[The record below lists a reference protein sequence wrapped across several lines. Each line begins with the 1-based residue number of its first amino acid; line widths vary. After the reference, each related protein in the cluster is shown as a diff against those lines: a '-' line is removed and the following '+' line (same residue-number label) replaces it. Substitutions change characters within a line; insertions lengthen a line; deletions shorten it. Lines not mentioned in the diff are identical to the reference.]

1 MRHLPMATPACPVS
15 SRLTCGL
22 VGVCAI
28 QRAWLEA
35 VSNVINNLSTAIV
48 PIPHVPT
55 PVLAPVAAP
64 ARRKGS
70 TRGSIA
76 SLATA
81 PSPIVAS
88 PAEPSPV
95 NTSPVSSLPS
105 ATTPVTPAISKPL
118 PPTPLTRSASSS
130 VVLPKTEDAPA
141 TLTSGAAVKQ
151 GYLGRLDTA
160 TQVTRAAM
168 PGPFACSTAAESAGG
183 GGAAARAGVGRRVLH
198 P

>member
-1 MRHLPMATPACPVS
+1 M
-15 SRLTCGL
+15 
-22 VGVCAI
+22 
-28 QRAWLEA
+28 
-35 VSNVINNLSTAIV
+35 SNVINNLSTAIV

-76 SLATA
+76 SLAMA
-81 PSPIVAS
+81 PSPIASS
-88 PAEPSPV
+88 PADPSPMDP
-95 NTSPVSSLPS
+95 SPLSSQPS
-105 ATTPVTPAISKPL
+105 VTTPVTPAISKPL
-118 PPTPLTRSASSS
+118 PLARSSSLS

-160 TQVTRAAM
+160 TQVRTHQ
-168 PGPFACSTAAESAGG
+168 ACSRPCS
-183 GGAAARAGVGRRVLH
+183 RV
-198 P
+198 